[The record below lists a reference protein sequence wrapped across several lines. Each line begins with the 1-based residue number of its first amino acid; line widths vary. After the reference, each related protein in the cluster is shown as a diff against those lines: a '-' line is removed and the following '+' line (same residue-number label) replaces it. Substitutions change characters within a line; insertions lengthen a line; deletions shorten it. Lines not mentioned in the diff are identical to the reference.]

1 MTTNDFFQP
10 WPKTARLSRNMIV
23 TEKLDGTNAQV
34 YIHDERFLID
44 TEVKGVQAQI
54 GKPVGEIPFLYS
66 NDGIH
71 IAAGSRNKWI
81 TPEQDNHGFARW
93 VRDCAPALA
102 ALGHGRHFG
111 EWWGQG
117 IQRTYGLS
125 EKRFSLF
132 NTRRW
137 CLHGTEPKPI
147 PSNNPVAEVKMQ
159 QPLPEMVGLVPVLY
173 EGEFCTIRTEWHL
186 EVLKKRGSVAA
197 PGFMNPEGICI
208 FHEAAQ
214 IVFKKTIKDD
224 ANPKSV

>member
-1 MTTNDFFQP
+1 MV
-10 WPKTARLSRNMIV
+10 I
-23 TEKLDGTNAQV
+23 TEKLDGTNSQI
-34 YIHDERFLID
+34 YIHDERFLLD
-44 TEVKGVQAQI
+44 TEVKGVQVQI
-54 GKPVGEIPFLYS
+54 GKPVGDIPFIYS

-71 IAAGSRNKWI
+71 IAAGSRTRWI

-93 VRDCAPALA
+93 VRDNAPALA
-102 ALGHGRHFG
+102 ELGHGRHFG

-117 IQRTYGLS
+117 IQRKYGLS

-147 PSNNPVAEVKMQ
+147 PSNNPVAEVKFQ
-159 QPLPEMVGLVPVLY
+159 QPLPKVVSLAPVLY
-173 EGEFCTIRTEWHL
+173 EGEFSTKTADLIL
-186 EVLKKRGSVAA
+186 ASLKRHGSMAA

-214 IVFKKTIKDD
+214 IVFKKTIEDD
-224 ANPKSV
+224 TNPKSA

>member
-1 MTTNDFFQP
+1 
-10 WPKTARLSRNMIV
+10 MIV
-23 TEKLDGTNAQV
+23 TEKLDGTNSQV
-34 YIHDERFLID
+34 YIHDERFLVD
-44 TEVKGVQAQI
+44 TEVKGVRAQI
-54 GKPVGEIPFLYS
+54 GKPIGQIPFLHS
-66 NDGIH
+66 HDGIH
-71 IAAGSRNKWI
+71 IAAGSRTKWI

-93 VRDCAPALA
+93 VRDNAPALA

-117 IQRTYGLS
+117 IQRKYGLS

-147 PSNNPVAEVKMQ
+147 PSNNPIAEIRMQ
-159 QPLPEMVGLVPVLY
+159 QPLPEIVGLVPVLY
-173 EGEFCTIRTEWHL
+173 EGPFDTMVCEGMIEYLTEF
-186 EVLKKRGSVAA
+186 GSKAA

-214 IVFKKTIKDD
+214 VVFKKTIEDD